1 MFTAQVAHKLL
12 KMRATYTRRSP
23 HLFTL
28 ETWLVNALGDSQPA
42 EVSLR
47 QPETADSNLLLDNAK
62 FEIQKSRKSKSE
74 SGNIHKSKQHTYT
87 EHNTS
92 HIRSCFIHMS

>member
-28 ETWLVNALGDSQPA
+28 ETWLVNALGGSQPA
-42 EVSLR
+42 EVSLQ

-62 FEIQKSRKSKSE
+62 FEIQKSRKVNQN
-74 SGNIHKSKQHTYT
+74 NIHTQSITCHTYAAASYT
-87 EHNTS
+87 
-92 HIRSCFIHMS
+92 